1 MRIFLSTSIL
11 ETSLWNSTIS
21 TRSEMETSFGS
32 RLLQLLEADSNDQEE
47 IEALSREC
55 HSRLIEKKLNIVHLL
70 DIDLRDMMVST
81 SINHRLKALTFLSRV
96 LNIFDQDH
104 PFDSQEISLLVT
116 FYIDRYFSISKLN
129 Y

>member
-21 TRSEMETSFGS
+21 TSSEMETSFGS
-32 RLLQLLEADSNDQEE
+32 RLLQLLEADSNDQEQM
-47 IEALSREC
+47 EALSREC

-96 LNIFDQDH
+96 LNIFDQNH
-104 PFDSQEISLLVT
+104 PFDNQEISLLVT

>member
-1 MRIFLSTSIL
+1 
-11 ETSLWNSTIS
+11 
-21 TRSEMETSFGS
+21 METSFGS

>member
-32 RLLQLLEADSNDQEE
+32 RLLQLLEADSNDQEQM
-47 IEALSREC
+47 EALSREC